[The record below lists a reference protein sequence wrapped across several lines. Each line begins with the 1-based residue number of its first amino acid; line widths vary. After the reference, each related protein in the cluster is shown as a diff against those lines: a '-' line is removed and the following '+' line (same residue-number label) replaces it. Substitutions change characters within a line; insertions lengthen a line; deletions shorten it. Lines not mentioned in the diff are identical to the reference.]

1 MSIKVFLEEKK
12 GENSNGKNENP
23 NEIYYEYDLPQNK
36 ISKVCEMLNCSI
48 VNNIGK
54 GGFSVVK
61 LIHSN
66 NIPYALKIISIYN
79 KKFKNNIKNI
89 ELIKNEIKI
98 NKSLNHPNIVQF
110 YNSYELNEFY
120 LLQLEYMK
128 LGDLKTI
135 QKKYKKLSETL
146 CGFII
151 TNIIDALAY
160 LHSNNILHRDIKSD
174 NIMINEK
181 LEIKLGDFSLSKK
194 IDLNNKY
201 KTSRSGTF
209 PFLAPECVKKKQEIS
224 SKTIFKTDIFSLGIV
239 MYNLLHNSH
248 PFGYKNNMTIT
259 EYSKKIQ
266 EINPIFDM
274 NLTSTCVNFLKG
286 LLSKKIKKR
295 FFIYDCIKHPW
306 YIKLKEITKN
316 IYEKNKDDFDK
327 CLDEMQNFEVKDF
340 MFENIS
346 TNTSEIYDDEKF
358 IGKKE
363 KRC

>member
-1 MSIKVFLEEKK
+1 M
-12 GENSNGKNENP
+12 
-23 NEIYYEYDLPQNK
+23 
-36 ISKVCEMLNCSI
+36 
-48 VNNIGK
+48 
-54 GGFSVVK
+54 
-61 LIHSN
+61 
-66 NIPYALKIISIYN
+66 
-79 KKFKNNIKNI
+79 
-89 ELIKNEIKI
+89 
-98 NKSLNHPNIVQF
+98 
-110 YNSYELNEFY
+110 
-120 LLQLEYMK
+120 
-128 LGDLKTI
+128 
-135 QKKYKKLSETL
+135 
-146 CGFII
+146 
-151 TNIIDALAY
+151 
-160 LHSNNILHRDIKSD
+160 
-174 NIMINEK
+174 
-181 LEIKLGDFSLSKK
+181 
-194 IDLNNKY
+194 
-201 KTSRSGTF
+201 
-209 PFLAPECVKKKQEIS
+209 KKKQEIS

-316 IYEKNKDDFDK
+316 IYEKNKDDFEK

-363 KRC
+363 KRS

>member
-12 GENSNGKNENP
+12 GENSNGKNENL

-66 NIPYALKIISIYN
+66 NIPYALKIISTYN

-135 QKKYKKLSETL
+135 QKKIQKIIRNFVRIYYYKYYR
-146 CGFII
+146 C
-151 TNIIDALAY
+151 
-160 LHSNNILHRDIKSD
+160 
-174 NIMINEK
+174 
-181 LEIKLGDFSLSKK
+181 FSLF
-194 IDLNNKY
+194 
-201 KTSRSGTF
+201 TF
-209 PFLAPECVKKKQEIS
+209 K
-224 SKTIFKTDIFSLGIV
+224 
-239 MYNLLHNSH
+239 
-248 PFGYKNNMTIT
+248 
-259 EYSKKIQ
+259 
-266 EINPIFDM
+266 
-274 NLTSTCVNFLKG
+274 
-286 LLSKKIKKR
+286 
-295 FFIYDCIKHPW
+295 
-306 YIKLKEITKN
+306 
-316 IYEKNKDDFDK
+316 
-327 CLDEMQNFEVKDF
+327 
-340 MFENIS
+340 
-346 TNTSEIYDDEKF
+346 
-358 IGKKE
+358 
-363 KRC
+363 